1 MKQKGTF
8 MTTPEPTSPA
18 DWTDGLGLARV
29 LHGGDPVVALRRDGS
44 ADAHLALVDGQVFDD
59 LPALLEAAGG
69 DPAAIRAGAV
79 LDAPDHQLL
88 SPVGRP
94 GKVICVGQNYLTH
107 VREGGRDA
115 GPAHPDLFPKWH
127 TSLAAP
133 YADVALP
140 PESDQIDY
148 ESELAVVIGVRAR
161 RIAAEEAESVVFGYT
176 VANDVSVRDF
186 QFHTTQ
192 RVAGKAWDGLTPLGP
207 IVVPA
212 AQLGG
217 VRPDLAI
224 TGTLD
229 GEVLQDD
236 RTSSLLFGVPELLA
250 YITTVMTL
258 EPGDVILTGTPSG
271 VGFVREPK
279 VLLRHGSEFE
289 VRVEGI
295 GALRNR
301 YVDEKTG

>member
-1 MKQKGTF
+1 MNQEDTF
-8 MTTPEPTSPA
+8 MITPTRMSPA
-18 DWTDGLGLARV
+18 NWTDGLGLARV
-29 LHGGDPVVALRRDGS
+29 LHGGEPVVALRRHG
-44 ADAHLALVDGQVFDD
+44 APRGRLALVDSDAFDD

-69 DPAAIRAGAV
+69 DPSAIEAGAV
-79 LDAPDHQLL
+79 IDAPDHQLL

-107 VREGGRDA
+107 VREGGRDT

-161 RIAAEEAESVVFGYT
+161 RIAAEDAESVVFGYT
-176 VANDVSVRDF
+176 AANDVSVRDF

-192 RVAGKAWDGLTPLGP
+192 RTAGKAWDGLTPLGP
-207 IVVPA
+207 VVVPA

-224 TGTLD
+224 TGKRD
-229 GEVLQDD
+229 GKVLQND

-258 EPGDVILTGTPSG
+258 ESGDVILTGTPAG
-271 VGFVREPK
+271 VGFAREPK
-279 VLLRHGSEFE
+279 VSLCHGSEFE
-289 VRVEGI
+289 VRIEGI

-301 YVDEKTG
+301 FVDEKTG

>member
-1 MKQKGTF
+1 
-8 MTTPEPTSPA
+8 MTTAARMSTV

-29 LHGGDPVVALRRDGS
+29 LHGGAPVVALRRDR
-44 ADAHLALVDGQVFDD
+44 AAKARLALVDSDIFDD
-59 LPALLEAAGG
+59 LPELLEAAGG
-69 DPAAIRAGAV
+69 DLAAIEAGAV
-79 LDAPDHQLL
+79 IDAPDDLLL

-94 GKVICVGQNYLTH
+94 GKVICIGQNYLAH

-133 YADVALP
+133 FAELALP

-148 ESELAVVIGVRAR
+148 ESELAVVIGARAR
-161 RIAAEEAESVVFGYT
+161 RITIDDAESVVFGYT
-176 VANDVSVRDF
+176 AANDVSVRDF
-186 QFHTTQ
+186 QFHTQ
-192 RVAGKAWDGLTPLGP
+192 GRIAGKAWDGLTPLGP
-207 IVVPA
+207 VVVPA
-212 AQLGG
+212 AGLGG
-217 VRPDLAI
+217 ARPDLAL

-236 RTSSLLFGVPELLA
+236 RTSRLIFGIPELLT

-279 VLLRHGSEFE
+279 VLLRDGSEFE
-289 VRVEGI
+289 VRIEGI

-301 YVDEKTG
+301 FVAEKAE

>member
-1 MKQKGTF
+1 M
-8 MTTPEPTSPA
+8 MTAAHTSPV

-29 LHGGDPVVALRRDGS
+29 LHSGGPVVALRRDG
-44 ADAHLALVDGQVFDD
+44 ATKARLALVDKDVFDD
-59 LPALLEAAGG
+59 VPALLEAAGG
-69 DPAAIRAGAV
+69 DLAAIEAGAV
-79 LDAPDHQLL
+79 IDAPDHRLL

-94 GKVICVGQNYLTH
+94 GKVICIGQNYLAH
-107 VREGGRDA
+107 VHEGGRDT

-148 ESELAVVIGVRAR
+148 ESELAVVIGARAR
-161 RIAAEEAESVVFGYT
+161 RIAAEDAESVIFGYT
-176 VANDVSVRDF
+176 AANDVSVRDF

-192 RVAGKAWDGLTPLGP
+192 RVAGKAWDGLTPVGP
-207 IVVPA
+207 VVVPA
-212 AQLGG
+212 TRLGG
-217 VRPDLAI
+217 ARPDLTI
-224 TGTLD
+224 KGTLD

-258 EPGDVILTGTPSG
+258 EPGDLILTGTPSG

-279 VLLRHGSEFE
+279 VLLHDGSEFE
-289 VRVEGI
+289 VRIEGI

-301 YVDEKTG
+301 FVAEKAV

>member
-1 MKQKGTF
+1 MNQEGTF
-8 MTTPEPTSPA
+8 MMTAAHTSPV

-29 LHGGDPVVALRRDGS
+29 LHSGGPVVALRRDG
-44 ADAHLALVDGQVFDD
+44 ATKARLALVDKDVFDD
-59 LPALLEAAGG
+59 VPALLEAAGG
-69 DPAAIRAGAV
+69 DLAAIEAGAV
-79 LDAPDHQLL
+79 IDAPDHRLL

-94 GKVICVGQNYLTH
+94 GKVICIGQNYLAH
-107 VREGGRDA
+107 VHEGGRDT

-148 ESELAVVIGVRAR
+148 ESELAVVIGARAR
-161 RIAAEEAESVVFGYT
+161 RIAAEDAESVIFGYT
-176 VANDVSVRDF
+176 AANDVSVRDF

-192 RVAGKAWDGLTPLGP
+192 RVAGKAWDGLTPVGP
-207 IVVPA
+207 VVVPA
-212 AQLGG
+212 TRLGG
-217 VRPDLAI
+217 ARPDLTI
-224 TGTLD
+224 KGTLD

-258 EPGDVILTGTPSG
+258 EPGDLILTGTPSG

-279 VLLRHGSEFE
+279 VLLHDGSEFE
-289 VRVEGI
+289 VRIEGI

-301 YVDEKTG
+301 FVAEKAV

>member
-1 MKQKGTF
+1 
-8 MTTPEPTSPA
+8 MTTAARMSPA

-29 LHGGDPVVALRRDGS
+29 LHGAGPVVALWRDG
-44 ADAHLALVDGQVFDD
+44 AATARLALVDDQVFAD

-69 DPAAIRAGAV
+69 DPAAIEAGAV
-79 LDAPDHQLL
+79 IDAPGERLL

-94 GKVICVGQNYLTH
+94 GKVICVGQNYLAH

-133 YADVALP
+133 FADVALP

-148 ESELAVVIGVRAR
+148 ESELVVVIGTRAR
-161 RIAAEEAESVVFGYT
+161 RIAADDAEGVVFGYT
-176 VANDVSVRDF
+176 AANDVSVRDF

-207 IVVPA
+207 VVVPA
-212 AQLGG
+212 AGLGG
-217 VRPDLAI
+217 ARPDLAI

-258 EPGDVILTGTPSG
+258 EPGDLILTGTPSG

-279 VLLRHGSEFE
+279 ALLRHGSRFE
-289 VRVEGI
+289 VRIEGI

-301 YVDEKTG
+301 FVDEKTG

>member
-1 MKQKGTF
+1 M
-8 MTTPEPTSPA
+8 

-29 LHGGDPVVALRRDGS
+29 THGGGPVVALRRDG
-44 ADAHLALVDGQVFDD
+44 AAKARLALVEGQVFED
-59 LPALLEAAGG
+59 LPALLDAAHG
-69 DPAAIRAGAV
+69 DPAAIEAGAV
-79 LDAPDHQLL
+79 IDAPDHQLL

-94 GKVICVGQNYLTH
+94 GKVICVGQNYLAH
-107 VREGGRDA
+107 VHEGGRDT

-133 YADVALP
+133 FAEVALP

-161 RIAAEEAESVVFGYT
+161 RIAVEDAASVVFGYT
-176 VANDVSVRDF
+176 AANDVSVRDF
-186 QFHTTQ
+186 QLHTTQ

-207 IVVPA
+207 VVVPA
-212 AQLGG
+212 TRLGG

-236 RTSSLLFGVPELLA
+236 RTSSLLFGVPELLV

-258 EPGDVILTGTPSG
+258 EPGDLILTGTPSG

-279 VLLRHGSEFE
+279 IFLGRGSEFA
-289 VRVEGI
+289 VRIEGI

-301 YVDEKTG
+301 FVDEKKA

>member
-1 MKQKGTF
+1 
-8 MTTPEPTSPA
+8 MTTPKRTSPV

-29 LHGGDPVVALRRDGS
+29 LYGDEPVVALRRHG
-44 ADAHLALVDGQVFDD
+44 ATRARLALVDGDTFDD

-69 DPAAIRAGAV
+69 DPSVIESGAV
-79 LDAPDHQLL
+79 IEAPDRLLL

-94 GKVICVGQNYLTH
+94 GKVICVGQNYMAH
-107 VREGGRDA
+107 VREGGRDT
-115 GPAHPDLFPKWH
+115 GPAHPDLFAKWH

-133 YADVALP
+133 FAEPALP

-161 RIAAEEAESVVFGYT
+161 RIAAEDAASVVFGYT
-176 VANDVSVRDF
+176 AANDVSVRDF
-186 QFHTTQ
+186 QFHTSQ
-192 RVAGKAWDGLTPLGP
+192 RTAGKAWDGLTPLGP
-207 IVVPA
+207 VVVPA

-229 GEVLQDD
+229 GQVLQND
-236 RTSSLLFGVPELLA
+236 RTSSLLFGVPELVA

-258 EPGDVILTGTPSG
+258 EPGDVLLTGTPSG
-271 VGFVREPK
+271 VGFAREPK

-289 VRVEGI
+289 VRIEGI

-301 YVDEKTG
+301 FVDEKTG